1 MTAAHPIPPP
11 PPEGGSYAYDP
22 ASGTWTL
29 IERTG
34 WLPTPA
40 DPAPDVAAST
50 EAAPT
55 ETAPAEPAST
65 RRRRGSED

>member
-1 MTAAHPIPPP
+1 MTAPHPIPPP
-11 PPEGGSYAYDP
+11 PPEGGSYSYDP

-34 WLPTPA
+34 WQPPAA
-40 DPAPDVAAST
+40 DPV
-50 EAAPT
+50 PT

-65 RRRRGSED
+65 RRRRGPED

>member
-11 PPEGGSYAYDP
+11 PEGGSYSYDP

-29 IERTG
+29 MERTG
-34 WLPTPA
+34 WQPTPA
-40 DPAPDVAAST
+40 DPAPIEAALDVAPST
-50 EAAPT
+50 ETP
-55 ETAPAEPAST
+55 PAEPAST